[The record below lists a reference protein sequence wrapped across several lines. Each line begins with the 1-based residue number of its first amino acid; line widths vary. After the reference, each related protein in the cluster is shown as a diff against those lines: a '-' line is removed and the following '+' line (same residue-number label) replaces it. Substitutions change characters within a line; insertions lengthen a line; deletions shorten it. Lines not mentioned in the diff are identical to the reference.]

1 MLKVSKKDRLAALR
15 LVILTNEL
23 GSQEEVIQ
31 AMARQSIAVTQ
42 ATLSRDMK
50 QLKVAKAANSEGRYV
65 YALPEEGAY
74 RRVHRPQTP
83 AQNILPSPGYKSI
96 QFSGNMGV
104 IRTQPG
110 FASSIA
116 SNIDQLALRDVIG
129 TIAGDDTIFIVLREG
144 AKHLDVVDQLSAIIP
159 EMGI

>member
-15 LVILTNEL
+15 LVILSNEL

-31 AMARQSIAVTQ
+31 AMARQSIAITQ

-65 YALPEEGAY
+65 YALPEESAY

-96 QFSGNMGV
+96 QFSGNMG
-104 IRTQPG
+104 
-110 FASSIA
+110 
-116 SNIDQLALRDVIG
+116 
-129 TIAGDDTIFIVLREG
+129 
-144 AKHLDVVDQLSAIIP
+144 
-159 EMGI
+159 

>member
-1 MLKVSKKDRLAALR
+1 MAVPLRYGASAYDTLRYEDEDEKEMLKVSKKDRLAALR
-15 LVILTNEL
+15 LVILSNEL

-31 AMARQSIAVTQ
+31 AMARQSIAITQ

-65 YALPEEGAY
+65 YALPEESAY

-96 QFSGNMGV
+96 QFSGNWG
-104 IRTQPG
+104 
-110 FASSIA
+110 
-116 SNIDQLALRDVIG
+116 
-129 TIAGDDTIFIVLREG
+129 
-144 AKHLDVVDQLSAIIP
+144 
-159 EMGI
+159 